1 MKNPHGSFL
10 YRFYIY
16 QKERFP
22 FIGYIFL
29 VGAFSFSAIS
39 FSRMCRGVDGFI
51 DLQPFL
57 VCLFNT
63 LTLFFLVR
71 IFDEFK
77 DQEDDA
83 LYRKY
88 LPVPRGIISLRE
100 LKYIGAT
107 VFVLQVVVNSIFY
120 PQMLLLY
127 FFVMCYLL
135 LMGKEFFIGDWLK
148 KHQFWYVTSHMFIIP
163 FIDIF
168 ASGFDWHLS
177 NIDPPAGLLIFF
189 CISYLNGIV
198 LEIGRKIKTPE
209 SEEVGVLSYTR
220 LIGSKKAP
228 AFWILILFV
237 TMLFAYAGAW
247 YAGLGAIAYIVFTLL
262 FLICSLPA
270 ILFIKSPT
278 IRSAKYIEYF
288 SALWTF
294 GMYLTLGG
302 IPMFLKLLGI

>member
-1 MKNPHGSFL
+1 MKNTQGSFL
-10 YRFYIY
+10 YRLYIY

-39 FSRMCRGVDGFI
+39 FSRMCRGAEGFI

-57 VCLFNT
+57 VCVFNT
-63 LTLFFLVR
+63 VTLFFLVR

-77 DQEDDA
+77 DQEEDR

-88 LPVPRGIISLRE
+88 LPVPRGVISLRE
-100 LKYIGAT
+100 LKYVGIT
-107 VFVLQVVVNSIFY
+107 IFVLQITVNSIFY

-127 FFVMCYLL
+127 AFVILYLL
-135 LMGKEFFIGDWLK
+135 LMGKEFFVADWLK

-168 ASGFDWHLS
+168 ASGFDWRLG
-177 NIDPPAGLLIFF
+177 NFEPPQGMLIFF

-209 SEEVGVLSYTR
+209 TEEHGVLSYTK
-220 LIGSKKAP
+220 LLGAKKAP

-237 TMLFAYAGAW
+237 TMLFAFVGAW
-247 YAGLGAIAYIVFTLL
+247 YANLGLVAYLVFFFL

-270 ILFIKSPT
+270 IMFIKAPSVKT
-278 IRSAKYIEYF
+278 AKYMEYF
-288 SALWTF
+288 SAVWTF

-302 IPMFLKLLGI
+302 IPMLIKLLGI